1 MPACHLMATCQM
13 LYQTYTAT
21 CLSSG
26 FCPTCRFLNTGRGFN
41 GRIKVDHTNHKL
53 IMRVSLGHN
62 KAPVEDMKSLS
73 GESWRASA
81 GSHPVGSG

>member
-1 MPACHLMATCQM
+1 MPACHFMALCQM
-13 LYQTYTAT
+13 SNQAYTAT
-21 CLSSG
+21 CLSSTL
-26 FCPTCRFLNTGRGFN
+26 CLTCRFLNTGRGFN

-73 GESWRASA
+73 GASWGASA